1 MAGVRDEEPAEG
13 GSLLSWIWDG
23 IVWRVRS
30 LIDSAVSTLKSWANG
45 LISALSS
52 ALNTL
57 RGAWD
62 SFRTYTLPAL
72 WEAIRN
78 AGQTIWQTITNV
90 YNNVTNYVTNTYNY
104 VTQNITN
111 VTNNITQNVTQVLG
125 ATREWVMGYVAGIVP
140 VDFVRDPLGYIGAAF
155 TGFIDAWVHG
165 VAASFS
171 RGLQKGLVG
180 SNPGPQGPGESFM
193 RGFRKVVDDEEG
205 HVSLG

>member
-1 MAGVRDEEPAEG
+1 MAGVRDKEPAEG
-13 GSLLSWIWDG
+13 GSLLSWIWNG

-72 WEAIRN
+72 WAGIRN

-111 VTNNITQNVTQVLG
+111 VTNNINQYVTNVTGADKSWVLDTIEKLIPSG
-125 ATREWVMGYVAGIVP
+125 FSANPLDYLKSAFNFWSQPFVQDIVQR
-140 VDFVRDPLGYIGAAF
+140 F
-155 TGFIDAWVHG
+155 W
-165 VAASFS
+165 
-171 RGLQKGLVG
+171 
-180 SNPGPQGPGESFM
+180 
-193 RGFRKVVDDEEG
+193 RGFEEG
-205 HVSLG
+205 LTEEEGD